1 MRNILK
7 TILAVVA
14 ILPLAAC
21 GSLGDS
27 KADTPLAAPAPAVV
41 TPAPVLET
49 VTVTPAVAASVST
62 PTARIDAA
70 SFLNALVESGCEID
84 NAEYKEV
91 KRGGGIKVTC
101 TKTAD
106 LLNAG
111 VEDL

>member
-1 MRNILK
+1 MRNIPKIL
-7 TILAVVA
+7 LAVVA

-21 GSLGDS
+21 GSLGD

-49 VTVTPAVAASVST
+49 VTVTPAVAASVS
-62 PTARIDAA
+62 TARIDAA

-91 KRGGGIKVTC
+91 KRGGGIKVMC

-106 LLNAG
+106 LLNSG